1 MAPEGDTI
9 ALAAPAW
16 PELKTFRSKAIA
28 IGGAELGN
36 ILEWYDF
43 TVYAYLASILGTKFF
58 NSTNETAAVLA
69 TFAVFGAGFV
79 ARPFG
84 GILIGMYGDRYGRKP
99 TLLLTFT
106 LIATS
111 TGLIGVLPTAATI
124 GLWAPILLVT
134 ARLLQGVSAG
144 GEWGGSASFLVEW
157 APANRRGLFG
167 SLHTA
172 SINLGQLLGAAVTGT
187 VVVVLGPERMNEW
200 GWRIPFLLGALIGP
214 LGFVIRQRL
223 HETPAFRRTHDSRNS
238 APLRRGQFSR
248 TIFFAFAFPA
258 VQSVLTYLFLSYF
271 PTFSHRYA
279 GLSHS
284 AAIWSTALASFVIAA
299 TCVLS
304 GFISDRVG
312 RRPCMLAACAIS
324 FFLPWPILAAM
335 VSGAPVWFVIL
346 GQAIFAAACGMFLG
360 AMSAALVELFPTSRR
375 MLGLTTGYNLQSMLF
390 GGFAPFIAAWL
401 IAATG
406 HPVSIAFFI
415 MLAAAISAAA
425 ILSMRETAHEPLA

>member
-1 MAPEGDTI
+1 MAPEGEAV
-9 ALAAPAW
+9 ALASVQRS
-16 PELKTFRSKAIA
+16 ELKGFRSKAIA
-28 IGGAELGN
+28 IGGAGLGN
-36 ILEWYDF
+36 VLEWYDF
-43 TVYAYLASILGTKFF
+43 TVYAYLAATLGHKFF
-58 NSTNETAAVLA
+58 SSSNETAAILA

-79 ARPFG
+79 ARPLG
-84 GILIGMYGDRYGRKP
+84 GILIGMFGDRYGRKP
-99 TLLLTFT
+99 TLLLTFA

-111 TGLIGVLPTAATI
+111 TGLIGVLPTASSI
-124 GLWAPILLVT
+124 GLWAPILLVA

-157 APANRRGLFG
+157 APAHRRGLFG

-187 VVVVLGPERMNEW
+187 VAVALGPERMNDW
-200 GWRIPFLLGALIGP
+200 GWRVPFLLGALIGP
-214 LGFVIRQRL
+214 FGFLIRQRL
-223 HETPAFRRTHDSRNS
+223 HETPAFRRTHDGRRP

-248 TIFFAFAFPA
+248 TIFLAFAFPA

-279 GLSHS
+279 GLSQS
-284 AAIWSTALASFVIAA
+284 TALWSTALASVVIAT
-299 TCVLS
+299 TCIIS
-304 GFISDRVG
+304 GFVSDRVG
-312 RRPCMLAACAIS
+312 RRPCMLASCALS
-324 FFLPWPILAAM
+324 FFLPWPILAAI

-346 GQAIFAAACGMFLG
+346 GQALFAAACGMFLG
-360 AMSAALVELFPTSRR
+360 AMPAALVELFPTSRR
-375 MLGLTTGYNLQSMLF
+375 MVGLTTGYNLQSMLF

-401 IAATG
+401 IATTG